1 MRMAT
6 DAAKLRRQFIIR
18 INQLGFVIRVT
29 PAEIGH
35 VLLVRIKFDAIVNV
49 LFNAFAI
56 VIGALATVA
65 FLFNW
70 F

>member
-1 MRMAT
+1 MRMPT
-6 DAAKLRRQFIIR
+6 DAAEFRRQFIIR
-18 INQLGFVIRVT
+18 INQLGLVIRIT
-29 PAEIGH
+29 PAEVGH

-49 LFNAFAI
+49 LLNTFAI

-65 FLFNW
+65 FLVNW